1 MYRTLLASI
10 TRLVRGCSFAAIGT
24 SAYILGFAIQFK
36 WDFPFIALIIFAAL
50 SLAFDF
56 HKAPSARPAGL
67 MFVLLFVVS
76 FGLSTYGSDNVDLS
90 LKLGAPLL
98 PAGLVFLLIA
108 GQFRSLLHVRMA
120 LFSFSVVTVA
130 I

>member
-10 TRLVRGCSFAAIGT
+10 TRLGRGCSFAAIGT
-24 SAYILGFAIQFK
+24 STYILGFAIQFK

-76 FGLSTYGSDNVDLS
+76 FGLSTYGSDNVDLN
-90 LKLGAPLL
+90 LKLGAPYCRR
-98 PAGLVFLLIA
+98 AWYF
-108 GQFRSLLHVRMA
+108 F
-120 LFSFSVVTVA
+120 
-130 I
+130 